1 MPMQLSK
8 MMVMVTAYLIVG
20 GVVIGATMAIS
31 AQQKRTAGLIRN
43 VGLTADDYIEI
54 SQLYGLYTR
63 DIDPG
68 STRSAA
74 WMFTPDGVAV
84 MERTVRGEKEL
95 KEYYDNVLKRAQRN
109 GYRHVTASFVI
120 VGTPDGGARGSAY
133 NLGVQR
139 TGEGKPLEFQGIG
152 KYEDKLVKTK
162 DGWRFKERVF
172 VPDTFIG
179 SDKQLPPSPIPDK

>member
-1 MPMQLSK
+1 MPMRLSK
-8 MMVMVTAYLIVG
+8 MMGMFTTCLIVG
-20 GVVIGATMAIS
+20 GVVIGATMAIA

-74 WMFTPDGVAV
+74 WTLTPDGVAV

-95 KEYYDNVLKRAQRN
+95 KEYYDNV
-109 GYRHVTASFVI
+109 V
-120 VGTPDGGARGSAY
+120 
-133 NLGVQR
+133 
-139 TGEGKPLEFQGIG
+139 
-152 KYEDKLVKTK
+152 
-162 DGWRFKERVF
+162 
-172 VPDTFIG
+172 
-179 SDKQLPPSPIPDK
+179 